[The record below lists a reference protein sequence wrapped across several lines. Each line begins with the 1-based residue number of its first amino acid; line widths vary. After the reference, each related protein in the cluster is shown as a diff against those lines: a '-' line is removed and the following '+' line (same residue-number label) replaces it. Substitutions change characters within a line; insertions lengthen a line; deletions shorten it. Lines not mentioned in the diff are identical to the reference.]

1 MIYTWLSQRFQV
13 PKLPEHI
20 TTGFY
25 HNEMNNAYHSSDRMD
40 AFAEQ
45 INSYSPSLVIDAG
58 CGMNIWKDSIDNV
71 IGFDRVPGGDF
82 IGSFD
87 DFDSQVSPSSA
98 DFVFCL
104 GSVHDIEDMSNSVQ
118 CIHDKI
124 ALVHKWLKPGGIA
137 VMRVRSDVEELY
149 QLNQDIPRRPDLYSW
164 SISDISTWTQEF
176 NFNIIKPIELR
187 QVLLSNISYND
198 LIKFREKFKNH
209 IDVLSTIE
217 KEIARRHNQ
226 EIVKVPVVM
235 KGWYIWWWQK
245 K

>member
-1 MIYTWLSQRFQV
+1 MIYTWPSRRFQV
-13 PKLPEHI
+13 PKRPDHI

-25 HNEMNNAYHSSDRMD
+25 HNEMNNAYHSSDRID
-40 AFAEQ
+40 TFAEQ

-71 IGFDRVPGGDF
+71 IGFDRFPGGDF

-104 GSVHDIEDMSNSVQ
+104 GSVHDIEDTSNSVQ

-149 QLNQDIPRRPDLYSW
+149 QLNQDTPRRPDLYSW

-187 QVLLSNISYND
+187 QVLLSNVSYND
-198 LIKFREKFKNH
+198 LIKFREKFKIH

-217 KEIARRHNQ
+217 KEIARRDNQ